1 MVSLKS
7 YSGINNSPGEV
18 IEIQAA
24 LPTDKSR
31 TLSITKLIFSV
42 TTNFDIQ
49 LDRLGHIREVSL
61 SIKDPLKRVDLS
73 LRDAAA
79 VQFVSGRASLY

>member
-7 YSGINNSPGEV
+7 YSGISNSPGEV

-24 LPTDKSR
+24 HSTDKSGI
-31 TLSITKLIFSV
+31 LSITRLIFSV
-42 TTNFDIQ
+42 TTNFNIQ
-49 LDRLGHIREVSL
+49 LDRLRHIREVSL
-61 SIKDPLKRVDLS
+61 NIKDPLKRVDLS

-79 VQFVSGRASLY
+79 VQFISGRSSLY